1 MKFAV
6 AALFTLALAL
16 GVQSSVLPLFSHVA
30 GGGLSYTA
38 VSSPVVASPWAP
50 WGHAVVA
57 AGPHPAVAVHAP
69 ALAVHGSSV
78 AVHAAAAPVH
88 PAPSV
93 AVHAAAAPV
102 HPAPSVAVHAA
113 AAPVVHAPVAAAV
126 HAPVVVPAFHGS
138 YVAKTRGA
146 VHTAPLAGHLNSV
159 ANVNLAPAPGT
170 H

>member
-6 AALFTLALAL
+6 AVLFTLALAL
-16 GVQSSVLPLFSHVA
+16 GAQSSVLPWYPHVA
-30 GGGLSYTA
+30 GHGLTYTA
-38 VSSPVVASPWAP
+38 VSSPVVASPWGP

-57 AGPHPAVAVHAP
+57 AGPYPSVAVHAP
-69 ALAVHGSSV
+69 AF
-78 AVHAAAAPVH
+78 AA

-93 AVHAAAAPV
+93 AVHAAAAPAN
-102 HPAPSVAVHAA
+102 PPPSVAVHAA
-113 AAPVVHAPVAAAV
+113 AAPVVHAAVPAAV
-126 HAPVVVPAFHGS
+126 HAPLVVPGVGGS